1 MMTALLWFGALGTGL
16 MAGVYFTFS
25 GFVMASLARLP
36 DEQGAAAMN
45 AINEVI
51 LRSSFMPL
59 FIGTTLA
66 AAGIAAL
73 AVLRWEEPGTA
84 VLLTGGVIYVIGMFV
99 VTAGFNVPLNNRLIT
114 EAGSLWPTYLRDWTT
129 WNHVRTAA
137 SLLAAAAFTY
147 GIAVR

>member
-1 MMTALLWFGALGTGL
+1 MTVLLWFAALGTGL

-36 DEQGAAAMN
+36 DDRAAAAVN
-45 AINEVI
+45 TINDVI
-51 LRSSFMPL
+51 LRSPFMPL

-66 AAGIAAL
+66 AAVIAILAL
-73 AVLRWEEPGTA
+73 SRWNEPGSA
-84 VLLTGGVIYVIGMFV
+84 ILAGGGAIYVVGMFG
-99 VTAGFNVPLNNRLIT
+99 VTATFNVPLNNRLIT
-114 EAGSLWPTYLRDWTT
+114 EAATLWPAYLDTWTN
-129 WNHVRTAA
+129 WNHVRTFA